1 MSSPPP
7 KNRMKNIK
15 QIIFIFIAFK
25 ITVLIASL
33 VYENVGRI
41 QLLHFEHIATEDIQ
55 FNDIYYSSKINDKI
69 EKKDVILINAGSIVK
84 DDLYRTQLASL
95 IKKVSQFSPKRI
107 GLDFVFEKSMDN
119 DSLLQNAIT
128 ENNVILA
135 NDIKGKYKNIFT
147 SKEIGIVN
155 FPIKEGETVREYYNY
170 VENNN
175 VKTPSFAALL
185 AGVNRHDSYEYLK
198 YSSDYKGFYDILDKN
213 QKIEIRNFPAIEA
226 FAILNDLESDQIKEI
241 LKNKIVIIGHL
252 GEGNMDNKF
261 DVEDKFRV
269 PNNSALFNRDL
280 TMPGCV
286 IHANAVQMMIDKDEV
301 FAIEGWVYEL
311 ICSFILFGFLF
322 LFYTIHHKFYLGK
335 LINILI
341 ILGSTIPIILI
352 SCVYLMELN
361 IYFKIGSL
369 FMQIAFLE
377 EFLDIA
383 DGFKKKF
390 SKNK

>member
-1 MSSPPP
+1 
-7 KNRMKNIK
+7 MKNIK

-25 ITVLIASL
+25 ITVLVASL

-55 FNDIYYSSKINDKI
+55 FNDIYYSSRINDKI

-84 DDLYRTQLASL
+84 DDLYRTQLARL

-147 SKEIGIVN
+147 SKEVGIVN

-175 VKTPSFAALL
+175 VKKPSFAALL
-185 AGVNRHDSYEYLK
+185 AGVSRHDSYEYLK

-213 QKIEIRNFPAIEA
+213 KKIEIWNFPAIEA

-269 PNNSALFNRDL
+269 PNNSALFNRDM

-286 IHANAVQMMIDKDEV
+286 IHANAVQMMIDKDGV
-301 FAIEGWVYEL
+301 FSIEGWVYEL

-322 LFYTIHHKFYLGK
+322 LFHTIHHKFYLGK
-335 LINILI
+335 LINIMI

-369 FMQIAFLE
+369 FVQIAFLE